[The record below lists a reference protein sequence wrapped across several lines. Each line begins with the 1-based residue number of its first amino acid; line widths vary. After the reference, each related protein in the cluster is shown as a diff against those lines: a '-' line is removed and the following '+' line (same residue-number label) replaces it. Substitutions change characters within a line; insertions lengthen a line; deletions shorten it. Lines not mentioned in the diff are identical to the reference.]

1 MLMKK
6 NIILQSLAFLAL
18 FVGSGCSRESLHS
31 DGQGEGL
38 KITLSCGYD
47 TKATQDGV
55 GNENLIKTVD
65 VFLFKKSD
73 LDTYGESATYTYRF
87 HEEPSASTNYTMY
100 IGSAFA
106 TEEPHTIYAI
116 VNAPYTS
123 ESERTAAFGD
133 NSSQKSLSVLKALS
147 LSESS
152 RHTFTK
158 GASAPYSL
166 ADEGDLALVMT
177 GRADN
182 VAISTS
188 SGTNIVGTADID
200 LSRLAAK
207 VTMDFYLQDELVND
221 VKGDGSIIETWTPVT
236 EGGALRAY
244 LCNGNESIELG
255 YTTVPTVGSASL
267 FDYEPSTQMTS
278 ITGKSGYSAAFT
290 MPSFYTYPESWTK
303 GDVNE
308 PYIKLIA
315 QWQLSRTTATGT
327 TTSQK
332 ETYYKV
338 MLPNSI
344 SQFERNTWYNLV
356 LDVTQLGGTS
366 ERDAVP
372 VVPSYQVADWGEEN
386 IVISTLVKSYYL
398 SVSEENKNLNF
409 YTDKVEIPF
418 TSSGNVSLASVTI
431 TMHDYLTDEMVTID
445 NAAKGWVSI
454 NNTSNLLTI
463 NRHIASNFPDE
474 YDVSRYIFDIVL
486 HLDDDVSYP
495 AKYDQTLRV
504 TQYPPL
510 FITSLDGT
518 ATGDSSPTVYIN
530 GKTEKSS
537 SAVSQFDNSTP
548 AVTSVSL
555 ANASHFLGSLSKPSN
570 AIPAVGASGY
580 TGVNQN
586 PNLYTVSSTHISFSV
601 TYGNGTK
608 ADVVIGDPRGPKT
621 NKFSET
627 SDLLNGNGGSAL
639 TNYRPAAEDTK
650 NVIAPQF
657 MSASSYGK
665 SVTMSYEGAVKRC
678 ASYQEYGYPAGRW
691 RLPTLAEI
699 EFLQE
704 LNADGKIP
712 SLYEI
717 IKNPSDNFISGYW
730 AAGKEIYV
738 NPGFVDVSGATLSYS
753 SSNFEYNNGDPKV
766 YRASVRC
773 VYDTWYWG
781 DNHSTTTAGSWLGFK
796 TNLND
801 TF

>member
-18 FVGSGCSRESLHS
+18 FVGAGCSRESLHS

-152 RHTFTK
+152 KHTFTK

-188 SGTNIVGTADID
+188 AGTNIVGTADID

-255 YTTVPTVGSASL
+255 CTTVPTVGAASL

-308 PYIKLIA
+308 PYIKLIV
-315 QWQLSRTTATGT
+315 QWQLSRTTASGT

-338 MLPNSI
+338 LLPNSI
-344 SQFERNTWYNLV
+344 SQFESNTWYNLV
-356 LDVTQLGGTS
+356 LDVTQLGSTS
-366 ERDAVP
+366 ESDAVP
-372 VVPSYQVADWGEEN
+372 VVPSYQVADWGTEN

-398 SVSEENKNLNF
+398 SVSEENKNLDF
-409 YTDKVEIPF
+409 YTNTVEIPF

-445 NAAKGWVSI
+445 NAVKGWVNI

-463 NRHIASNFPDE
+463 NRQIASNFPDE

-486 HLDDDVSYP
+486 HLDDDDPVSP
-495 AKYDQTLRV
+495 KYDQTLKV

-510 FITSLDGT
+510 YITNLDGT
-518 ATGDSSPTVYIN
+518 ATSDSSPTVYIN

-537 SAVSQFDNSTP
+537 GTGVFQFDNSTP
-548 AVTSVSL
+548 TVSSLSV
-555 ANASHFLGSLSKPSN
+555 ADASHFIGSLTKPSG
-570 AIPAVGASGY
+570 AIPAVAS
-580 TGVNQN
+580 GVNQN
-586 PNLYTVSSTHISFSV
+586 PNLYTVSATHISFSV
-601 TYGNGTK
+601 TYGDGTK
-608 ADVVIGDPRGPKT
+608 ADVVIGDPRGEIT
-621 NKFSET
+621 NFNT
-627 SDLLNGNGGSAL
+627 DANRLNAGGGSAL

-665 SVTMSYEGAVKRC
+665 TVVMSYEGAVKRC

-717 IKNPSDNFISGYW
+717 IKNPSDSYISGYW

-738 NPGFVDVSGATLSYS
+738 DPGFVDVSGASLSLSDIYLQ
-753 SSNFEYNNGDPKV
+753 YDNGDAKQ

-781 DNHSTTTAGSWLGFK
+781 DNHSATTSGSWLGFK

>member
-6 NIILQSLAFLAL
+6 NIILQSLAFLTL
-18 FVGSGCSRESLHS
+18 FVGAGCSRESIHS

-87 HEEPSASTNYTMY
+87 HEEPSTSTNYTMY

-106 TEEPHTIYAI
+106 AEEPHTIYAI

-123 ESERTAAFGD
+123 ESERTAAYGD

-255 YTTVPTVGSASL
+255 CTTFPTVGSASL

-366 ERDAVP
+366 ESDAVP

-431 TMHDYLTDEMVTID
+431 TMHDYMTDEMVPID

-454 NNTSNLLTI
+454 NNTSGLLTI
-463 NRHIASNFPDE
+463 NRHIASNFPDD
-474 YDVSRYIFDIVL
+474 YDVSRYTFDIVL
-486 HLDDDVSYP
+486 HLDDDVSSP

-518 ATGDSSPTVYIN
+518 ASSDSSPTVYIN
-530 GKTEKSS
+530 GKTEKDGGPI
-537 SAVSQFDNSTP
+537 SQFDNSTP
-548 AVTSVSL
+548 TVSSVSL
-555 ANASHFLGSLSKPSN
+555 ANASHFIGSITKPSK
-570 AIPAVGASGY
+570 AIPIVGASEY

-586 PNLYTVSSTHISFSV
+586 PNLYTVSATHISFSV
-601 TYGNGTK
+601 TYGDGTK
-608 ADVVIGDPRGPKT
+608 ADAVIGDPRGEMT
-621 NKFSET
+621 NFNT
-627 SDLLNGNGGSAL
+627 DANRLNAGGGSAL

-665 SVTMSYEGAVKRC
+665 TKPMSYEGAVKRC

-704 LNADGKIP
+704 LNYDGKIP
-712 SLYEI
+712 SLYEVLVGA
-717 IKNPSDNFISGYW
+717 DYISGYW

-738 NPGFVDVSGATLSYS
+738 SPGFVDVSGATLSFTGTDILQYD
-753 SSNFEYNNGDPKV
+753 NGDAKQ

-781 DNHSTTTAGSWLGFK
+781 DSHSTTTAGSWLGFK

>member
-18 FVGSGCSRESLHS
+18 FVGAGCSRESLHS

-188 SGTNIVGTADID
+188 SGTNIVGTADIN

-207 VTMDFYLQDELVND
+207 VSMDFYLQDELVND

-255 YTTVPTVGSASL
+255 CTTVPTVGSASL

-308 PYIKLIA
+308 PYIKLIV
-315 QWQLSRTTATGT
+315 QWQLTRTTASGT

-338 MLPNSI
+338 LLPNSK
-344 SQFERNTWYNLV
+344 FDPNTWYNLV
-356 LDVTQLGGTS
+356 LDVTQLGSTS
-366 ERDAVP
+366 ESDAVP
-372 VVPSYQVADWGEEN
+372 VVPSYQVADWGTEN

-431 TMHDYLTDEMVTID
+431 TMHDYMTDQMVTID
-445 NAAKGWVSI
+445 NAVKGWVSI

-486 HLDDDVSYP
+486 HLDDDVSFP

-518 ATGDSSPTVYIN
+518 ASSDSSPTVYIN
-530 GKTEKSS
+530 GKTETSG
-537 SAVSQFDNSTP
+537 SAISQFDNSTP
-548 AVTSVSL
+548 AVSSVSL
-555 ANASHFLGSLSKPSN
+555 ENASHFMGSLTKPSG
-570 AIPAVGASGY
+570 AIPAGAS
-580 TGVNQN
+580 GVNQN
-586 PNLYTVSSTHISFSV
+586 PNLYTVSATHISFSV
-601 TYGNGTK
+601 TYGDGTK
-608 ADVVIGDPRGPKT
+608 ADAVIGDPRGEIT
-621 NKFSET
+621 NFNT
-627 SDLLNGNGGSAL
+627 DANRLNAGGGSAL

-665 SVTMSYEGAVKRC
+665 TVVMSYEGAVKRC

-704 LNADGKIP
+704 LNYDGKIP
-712 SLYEI
+712 SLYEVI
-717 IKNPSDNFISGYW
+717 DGADYISGYW

-738 NPGFVDVSGATLSYS
+738 SPGFVDVSGATLSYVS
-753 SSNFEYNNGDPKV
+753 SGDILQYDKGDAKK

-781 DNHSTTTAGSWLGFK
+781 DNHSATTSGSWLGFK